1 MGTPLFY
8 LDAHTKWILRAEP
21 NLQRALCLL
30 GESPSALMLKD
41 QGLMRLRDLNARGAA
56 HESRLDSRIF
66 INYN

>member
-30 GESPSALMLKD
+30 GERARERRPALMLRD
-41 QGLMRLRDLNARGAA
+41 QGLMRLR
-56 HESRLDSRIF
+56 I
-66 INYN
+66 

>member
-30 GESPSALMLKD
+30 GEREREREPRTALMLKD
-41 QGLMRLRDLNARGAA
+41 QGLMRLPTWQSHFHKL
-56 HESRLDSRIF
+56 
-66 INYN
+66 